1 MFQYLGNLVGVATSG
16 GLKLMLVVISILV
29 AAVLIFLNRNK
40 LRLTDANSELDWIF
54 GLAAG
59 SVLGALTGVLW
70 FAFNPIQLAP
80 GIHLRLFAFLPPVF
94 GILLGRGTGFV
105 VGYVAT
111 IVWAQLSGLYIP
123 LHTPIV
129 DGIFVG
135 LTGWLPAFLLRG
147 NLTFS
152 EMLARIEQNKWAWYI
167 KAGLVCLFAGLF
179 MSTFVAI
186 SLEATIDLPFSIGF
200 VMIGLASDTGPMVVV
215 TGALVL
221 LLLRVTRPTWN
232 WLRTF

>member
-1 MFQYLGNLVGVATSG
+1 MFQYLGNLVGVATSDS
-16 GLKLMLVVISILV
+16 LKLALVIASSLVLVVLLV
-29 AAVLIFLNRNK
+29 VNHK
-40 LRLTDANSELDWIF
+40 QLRLTDSQNELDVIF
-54 GLAAG
+54 GLVAG
-59 SVLGALTGVLW
+59 GVLGALTGILW

-80 GIHLRLFAFLPPVF
+80 GIHLRLFAFLPPLF
-94 GILLGRGTGFV
+94 GIFLNRGTGFI

-152 EMLARIEQNKWAWYI
+152 EMLQQIEQNKWVWYL
-167 KAGLVCLFAGLF
+167 KSGLVCLFAGLF

-200 VMIGLASDTGPMVVV
+200 VMIGLVSDTGPMVIM
-215 TGALVL
+215 TGILTL
-221 LLLRVTRPTWN
+221 LLLRVTRRMWS